1 MDQERVRV
9 TDHDRRVLGRWIR
22 AGTTPQR
29 VAWRARIVLLAADGC
44 SMREI
49 ARRLGVSA
57 HTVSL
62 WRRRFQAGG
71 PEALVRDAP
80 GRGRKPTVTRDV
92 RARMHA
98 LLATSPPSGR
108 WTVRALAAAI
118 GASRASVHRV
128 LKTDKLPPGN
138 ALDQNGRRQV
148 LPAGRDAT
156 TRSAVI

>member
-1 MDQERVRV
+1 MEQAGLRVSE
-9 TDHDRRVLGRWIR
+9 HDRRILSRWIR

-29 VAWRARIVLLAADGC
+29 LAQRARIVLLAADGS

-49 ARRLGVSA
+49 ARRLAVSA

-80 GRGRKPTVTRDV
+80 GRGRKPTVTLDA
-92 RARMHA
+92 RARVNA
-98 LLATSPPSGR
+98 LLATPPSSGR

-118 GASRASVHRV
+118 GISRASVHRV
-128 LKTDKLPPGN
+128 LKTVKLKPSSAIDSPLASRSRG
-138 ALDQNGRRQV
+138 
-148 LPAGRDAT
+148 DADGEC
-156 TRSAVI
+156 AAN